1 MTMASYR
8 GVSAKAGTPA
18 SGGGGGGTLDGCSLK
33 AFGMT
38 SIPGDG
44 NYYRLGL
51 DSTNWDPHGFLSSGG
66 GGQALVPFGLDGWY
80 QISVSVQGTYYV
92 NVPFAI
98 AVYAASGLV
107 IEAFA
112 PQPPGGVLSATA
124 YAMSA
129 VVPLT
134 AGQTVYVMAQQS
146 TGSPS
151 GIKIRALNLLKVA

>member
-1 MTMASYR
+1 MTIASYR

-44 NYYRLGL
+44 SYYRLGL
-51 DSTNWDPHGFLSSGG
+51 DSTNWDPHGFLDSGG
-66 GGQALVPFGLDGWY
+66 SQALVPFGLDGWY
-80 QISVSVQGTYYV
+80 QISVSVQGSYYV
-92 NVPFAI
+92 NVPFWI

-107 IEAFA
+107 IEAWA

-134 AGQTVYVMAQQS
+134 AGQTVYVNVAQS
-146 TGSPS
+146 TGGSS